1 MNGSIVL
8 PFMVSIQKALPL
20 YKWMYCKAGRLKETN
35 YPFFMQKF
43 QKLLNTT
50 ICISPDVDNSDG
62 SYKRVCAI
70 AIENRNLSG
79 LLSFYYFNES
89 IPTPAIGVV
98 VCSPV

>member
-1 MNGSIVL
+1 
-8 PFMVSIQKALPL
+8 
-20 YKWMYCKAGRLKETN
+20 
-35 YPFFMQKF
+35 MQKF

-70 AIENRNLSG
+70 AIENRDLSG